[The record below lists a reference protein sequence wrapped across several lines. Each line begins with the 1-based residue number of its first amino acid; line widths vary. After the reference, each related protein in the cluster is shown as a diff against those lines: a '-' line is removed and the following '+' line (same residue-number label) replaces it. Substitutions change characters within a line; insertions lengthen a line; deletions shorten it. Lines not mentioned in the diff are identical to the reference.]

1 LFNSGKTIMW
11 NRKWVEVKEKTK
23 TVSPHRYG
31 HLKGVAAMVGLLAGS
46 AVGALEAPKGP
57 VVLHVSG
64 LIEAH
69 NQGKT
74 AALDMRAL
82 QVLPQKSFTT
92 HTPWDLKPVTFSGP
106 LLRDVLQ
113 LVKAKG
119 QNIRAVAL
127 NDYRVKLPV
136 SDAREHDVV
145 VAVQMNG
152 QAIPVRT
159 KGPLFIVYPFDAK
172 KELQH
177 KTYYERSIWQLKA
190 IEVE

>member
-1 LFNSGKTIMW
+1 MCTSNLL
-11 NRKWVEVKEKTK
+11 EVSEKTK
-23 TVSPHRYG
+23 TVWPKLRH
-31 HLKGVAAMVGLLAGS
+31 KIGVLCMMAGMFN
-46 AVGALEAPKGP
+46 GATAWALDAPKGP
-57 VVLHVSG
+57 VVLQVSG
-64 LIEAH
+64 LIDAH
-69 NQGKT
+69 NQGKV
-74 AALDMRAL
+74 AALDMHAL
-82 QVLPQKSFTT
+82 QALPQKSFTT
-92 HTPWDLKPVTFSGP
+92 QTPWDQKPVTFSGP

-119 QNIRAVAL
+119 QHIRAVAL

-172 KELQH
+172 KELQQ

>member
-1 LFNSGKTIMW
+1 MSISNLL
-11 NRKWVEVKEKTK
+11 EVREKTK
-23 TVSPHRYG
+23 TALSNLRRKIGMLCVIS
-31 HLKGVAAMVGLLAGS
+31 GLFIGS
-46 AVGALEAPKGP
+46 STWALNVPQGP
-57 VVLHVSG
+57 VVLQVSG

-69 NQGKT
+69 NQGKV

-82 QVLPQKSFTT
+82 EALPQKRFTT
-92 HTPWDLKPVTFSGP
+92 KTPWDQKPVTFSGP

-113 LVKAKG
+113 LVKAQG
-119 QNIRAVAL
+119 QHIRAVAL
-127 NDYRVKLPV
+127 NDYRVKLSV
-136 SDAREHDVV
+136 ADAHEHDVV

-172 KELQH
+172 KELQQ

>member
-1 LFNSGKTIMW
+1 MCASNLL
-11 NRKWVEVKEKTK
+11 EVSEKTK
-23 TVSPHRYG
+23 TVLHNLRR
-31 HLKGVAAMVGLLAGS
+31 KIGVLCVMAGMFTGPAAW
-46 AVGALEAPKGP
+46 ALDAPKGP
-57 VVLHVSG
+57 VVLQVSG

-69 NQGKT
+69 NQGKV
-74 AALDMRAL
+74 AALDMKAL
-82 QVLPQKSFTT
+82 QALPQKRFTT
-92 HTPWDLKPVTFSGP
+92 QTPWDQKPVTFSGP

-119 QNIRAVAL
+119 QHIRAVAL

-159 KGPLFIVYPFDAK
+159 KGPLFVIYPFDSK

-177 KTYYERSIWQLKA
+177 KTYYERSIWQLKS

>member
-1 LFNSGKTIMW
+1 MCTSNLL
-11 NRKWVEVKEKTK
+11 EVGEKTK
-23 TVSPHRYG
+23 TVLPNLRS
-31 HLKGVAAMVGLLAGS
+31 KVGVLGVILAMLSGS
-46 AVGALEAPKGP
+46 AVWALDAPQGP
-57 VVLHVSG
+57 VVLKVSG

-69 NQGKT
+69 NQGKV
-74 AALDMRAL
+74 AVLDMKAL
-82 QVLPQKSFTT
+82 QALPQKSLTT
-92 HTPWDLKPVTFSGP
+92 RTPWDQKPVTFSGP

-119 QNIRAVAL
+119 QHIRAVAL

-136 SDAREHDVV
+136 SDARDHDVV
-145 VAVQMNG
+145 VAVLMNG
-152 QAIPVRT
+152 QAIPVRN

>member
-1 LFNSGKTIMW
+1 MCTSNLL
-11 NRKWVEVKEKTK
+11 EVGEKTK
-23 TVSPHRYG
+23 TVLPNLRS
-31 HLKGVAAMVGLLAGS
+31 KVGVLGVILAMLSGS
-46 AVGALEAPKGP
+46 AVWALDAPQGP
-57 VVLHVSG
+57 VVLKVSG

-69 NQGKT
+69 NQGKV
-74 AALDMRAL
+74 AVLDMKAL
-82 QVLPQKSFTT
+82 QALPQKSFTT
-92 HTPWDLKPVTFSGP
+92 KTPWSQNPVTFSGP

-127 NDYRVKLPV
+127 NDYRVKLPL
-136 SDAREHDVV
+136 SDALEQDVV
-145 VAVQMNG
+145 VAVQMDG

>member
-1 LFNSGKTIMW
+1 MW
-11 NRKWVEVKEKTK
+11 TRDLLEVGEKTK
-23 TVSPHRYG
+23 KVLVNLLSQI
-31 HLKGVAAMVGLLAGS
+31 GVLCVMTSML
-46 AVGALEAPKGP
+46 VGASAWALDAPKGP
-57 VVLHVSG
+57 VVLQVSG

-69 NQGKT
+69 NQGKL
-74 AALDMRAL
+74 AVLDMQAL
-82 QVLPQKSFTT
+82 QGLPQKSFTT
-92 HTPWDLKPVTFSGP
+92 QTPWEQKPVTFSGP

-119 QNIRAVAL
+119 QHIRAVAL

-136 SDAREHDVV
+136 SDTREYDVM

-172 KELQH
+172 KELQQ